1 MTIAKKAFFL
11 YRDWCIA
18 KYLREDANW
27 ADYPEIFVSAWEYAW
42 NDGFD
47 TVSHE
52 SIYTNKHASR
62 YLVGGMVDKD
72 DEGSYYTFLVNKKEL
87 AHYLRLRTDW
97 ELESHVSTIY
107 KKLIG
112 GITDAK
118 NFAVR
123 KYKRQKGSPVKGL
136 PGQNSSA
143 HERL

>member
-1 MTIAKKAFFL
+1 MTTAKKAFFL

-97 ELESHVSTIY
+97 KLESHVSTIF
-107 KKLIG
+107 I
-112 GITDAK
+112 K
-118 NFAVR
+118 N
-123 KYKRQKGSPVKGL
+123 
-136 PGQNSSA
+136 
-143 HERL
+143 

>member
-1 MTIAKKAFFL
+1 MTTAKKAFFL

-87 AHYLRLRTDW
+87 AHYLRLRQHDF
-97 ELESHVSTIY
+97 Y

-136 PGQNSSA
+136 SGQNSSA

>member
-1 MTIAKKAFFL
+1 MTDSILFL
-11 YRDWCIA
+11 
-18 KYLREDANW
+18 
-27 ADYPEIFVSAWEYAW
+27 
-42 NDGFD
+42 
-47 TVSHE
+47 
-52 SIYTNKHASR
+52 TNRFILIKNASR

-97 ELESHVSTIY
+97 ELESHGSTIFY

-123 KYKRQKGSPVKGL
+123 KYKRQKGSP
-136 PGQNSSA
+136 
-143 HERL
+143 R